1 MYGEEISVE
10 QSEFYKTVDLDDIVS
25 KYVSNPNPNP
35 NPKPQTPTYY
45 KKRFD

>member
-10 QSEFYKTVDLDDIVS
+10 QSEFYKTVNLDDIVS

-35 NPKPQTPTYY
+35 NSNPNLNPNIL
-45 KKRFD
+45 